1 MIDTRLRV
9 VLAGLAGLAGLLT
22 SACGDDIPDVAAQG
36 STALPPGQ
44 VDSTTGGNVGDDD
57 DDDDPTTA
65 GSSETGF
72 DPPVPECG
80 NGFVEGDE
88 QCDDGNRTD
97 DDACNNICQVPCGL
111 DVASLVLPPTNE
123 SVIDAS
129 FVAAMPDDGSVV
141 AGLLREITTDQRG
154 NEQIEDDVAQV
165 IRFDAAGRVLWTVTV
180 DNPLGDLDAAGLAVD
195 DAGDIVL
202 AATADDPDGTQ
213 GIVVVKL
220 AADDGA
226 EAWRHTF
233 DGTLAGEDDPATG
246 VALTPEQDV
255 IVAGQTRVDDGD
267 DDVWVRKLA
276 AADGT
281 EIWTTTYSGAGNG
294 SFSTDDGG
302 PVAVDDDGNIWVL
315 ALEYVDFDAQ
325 PPVLLRFGPDGGPAE
340 LELSQ
345 MLPGTAQDYFL
356 ADFEGADQGVFGIYG
371 RDLGTNLEIR
381 LVRWDGDGSEVWAI
395 DNAAIATEETGS
407 DWRIEGVAPQGD
419 EVLVAGTVDND
430 VTIEDT
436 VWQEV
441 WVARLMADGTE
452 RCRSQYRGDQMGL
465 LPPSI
470 VAADAAVAGDGQGL
484 VSGLLTAEGDT
495 ALWLGRFRAQ

>member
-1 MIDTRLRV
+1 M
-9 VLAGLAGLAGLLT
+9 
-22 SACGDDIPDVAAQG
+22 
-36 STALPPGQ
+36 
-44 VDSTTGGNVGDDD
+44 GDDD
-57 DDDDPTTA
+57 DDDDDDAPTSG

-72 DPPVPECG
+72 DPPAPECG

-97 DDACNNICQVPCGL
+97 DDTCNNVCQVPCGL
-111 DVASLVLPPTNE
+111 DIATVVLPPTNE

-129 FVAAMPDDGSVV
+129 FVAATPNGGSVV

-154 NEQIEDDVAQV
+154 NEQIEDDVVQV
-165 IRFDAAGRVLWTVTV
+165 LSFDPAGRPLWTTTV
-180 DNPLGDLDAAGLAVD
+180 ENPLGDLDVAGLAVD
-195 DAGDIVL
+195 DAGDVVIG
-202 AATADDPDGTQ
+202 ATADDPDGTQ
-213 GIVVVKL
+213 GVAVVKL
-220 AADDGA
+220 AAADGA
-226 EAWRHTF
+226 EVWRHTF
-233 DGTLAGEDDPATG
+233 DGTSPGEDDPATG

-255 IVAGQTRVDDGD
+255 VVVGQTRVGDGD

-302 PVAVDDDGNIWVL
+302 PVAVDGEGNIWVL
-315 ALEYVDFDAQ
+315 ALEYVDFDSQ
-325 PPVLLRFGPDGGPAE
+325 PPVLLRFAADGGPAE
-340 LELSQ
+340 VTASQ

-356 ADFEGADQGVFGIYG
+356 IDLEGAEQGAFGIYG
-371 RDLGTNLEIR
+371 RDLGALLEIR
-381 LVRWDGDGSEVWAI
+381 LVRWDGEGVETWAI
-395 DNAAIATEETGS
+395 DNESVAIAENGS

-430 VTIEDT
+430 VTIADT

-441 WVARLMADGTE
+441 WVARLTADGTE
-452 RCRSQYRGDQMGL
+452 RCRSQYRGDEMGL

-470 VAADAAVAGDGQGL
+470 VAADAAVATDGQGL
-484 VSGLLTAEGDT
+484 VSGLQTAEGDT